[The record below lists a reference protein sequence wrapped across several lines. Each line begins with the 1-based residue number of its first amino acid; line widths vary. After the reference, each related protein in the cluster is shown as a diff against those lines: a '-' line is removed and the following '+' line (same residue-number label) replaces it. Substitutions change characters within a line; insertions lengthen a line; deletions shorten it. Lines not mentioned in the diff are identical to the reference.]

1 MIYNIKILY
10 MNNFTIVNK
19 ITSLLAKRNSGKSV
33 LLKHLVE
40 SEKHKFA
47 KIWVICPTEKINR
60 FYSDIVDDECIFDS
74 YDEKWVNKLIDKMTQ
89 INSNKPAKERKN
101 VLLILDDLV
110 SDTNFHQSPSFK
122 KIIIRGRHINI
133 AIILTFQYLNLIPPT
148 ARSNLDTLFVGQMNK
163 QSVDLLMS
171 EFISG
176 DISKEEFIKMY
187 NRCTKDYNFLVIN
200 NNSVKD
206 DDLNLIY
213 GCVKAPLK

>member
-1 MIYNIKILY
+1 MQRLIKI
-10 MNNFTIVNK
+10 NV
-19 ITSLLAKRNSGKSV
+19 GK
-33 LLKHLVE
+33 KDNEAAH
-40 SEKHKFA
+40 
-47 KIWVICPTEKINR
+47 I
-60 FYSDIVDDECIFDS
+60 
-74 YDEKWVNKLIDKMTQ
+74 
-89 INSNKPAKERKN
+89 
-101 VLLILDDLV
+101 LLILDDCV

-163 QSVDLLMS
+163 QSIDLLMS

-206 DDLNLIY
+206 DD
-213 GCVKAPLK
+213 

>member
-1 MIYNIKILY
+1 

-40 SEKHKFA
+40 SERHKFS
-47 KIWVICPTEKINR
+47 KIYCICPTEKINK

-74 YDEKWVNKLIDKMTQ
+74 YDEKWVDKLINKMTE
-89 INSNKPAKERKN
+89 INANKPAKERKN

-110 SDTNFHQSPSFK
+110 SDHNFHQSPSFK

-133 AIILTFQYLNLIPPT
+133 GIILTFQYLNLIPPT
-148 ARSNLDTLFVGQMNK
+148 ARSNMDTLFVGQMNK
-163 QSVDLLMS
+163 QSIDLLVS

-206 DDLNLIY
+206 DDLNSIY
-213 GCVKAPLK
+213 GVVKAPDIK

>member
-1 MIYNIKILY
+1 

-40 SEKHKFA
+40 SERHKFN
-47 KIWVICPTEKINR
+47 KIFVICPTEKINK
-60 FYSDIVDDECIFDS
+60 FYSDIVDEECI
-74 YDEKWVNKLIDKMTQ
+74 YDTYEEKFVDKLIIKMTE
-89 INSNKPAKERKN
+89 INANKPTKDRKN
-101 VLLILDDLV
+101 VLLILDDV
-110 SDTNFHQSPSFK
+110 VCDHNFHQSPSLK
-122 KIIIRGRHINI
+122 KLFIRGRHINI
-133 AIILTFQYLNLIPPT
+133 AIILTFQYLNLIPPV

-163 QSVDLLMS
+163 QSIDLLVS

-176 DISKEEFIKMY
+176 DIDKNDFIKMY
-187 NRCTKDYNFLVIN
+187 NRSTKDYNFLVIN

-213 GCVKAPLK
+213 GVIKAPEIK

>member
-1 MIYNIKILY
+1 

-19 ITSLLAKRNSGKSV
+19 ITSLLANRNSGKSV

-40 SEKHKFA
+40 AEKHKFA
-47 KIWVICPTEKINR
+47 RIYVICPTEKINR
-60 FYSDIVDDECIFDS
+60 FYSDIVDEECIFDS
-74 YDEKWVNKLIDKMTQ
+74 YDEKWVNKLIDKMTE

-163 QSVDLLMS
+163 QSVDLLVS

-187 NRCTKDYNFLVIN
+187 NKCTKDYNFLVIN

-206 DDLNLIY
+206 DDLNSIY
-213 GCVKAPLK
+213 GCVKAPFN

>member
-1 MIYNIKILY
+1 

-19 ITSLLAKRNSGKSV
+19 TTALLAKRNSGKSV

-47 KIWVICPTEKINR
+47 RIYTICPTEKINR

-74 YDEKWVNKLIDKMTQ
+74 YDEKWVDKLISKMTE
-89 INSNKPAKERKN
+89 INANKPNKERKN
-101 VLLILDDLV
+101 ILLILDDVV
-110 SDTNFHQSPSFK
+110 SDHNFHQSPTLK
-122 KIIIRGRHINI
+122 KLFVRGRHINI
-133 AIILTFQYLNLIPPT
+133 AIILTFQYLNLIPPV
-148 ARSNLDTLFVGQMNK
+148 ARNNLDCLFVGQMNK
-163 QSVDLLMS
+163 QSVDLLVS

-176 DISKEEFIKMY
+176 DISKEDFIKMY

-200 NNSVKD
+200 NNSVKN

-213 GCVKAPLK
+213 GCIKAPLK

>member
-1 MIYNIKILY
+1 

-40 SEKHKFA
+40 SERHKFS
-47 KIWVICPTEKINR
+47 KIYVICPTEKINK

-74 YDEKWVNKLIDKMTQ
+74 YDEKWVNKLIDKMTE

-110 SDTNFHQSPSFK
+110 SDHNFHQSPSFK

-133 AIILTFQYLNLIPPT
+133 GIILTFQYLNLIPPT
-148 ARSNLDTLFVGQMNK
+148 ARSNMDTLFVGQMNK
-163 QSVDLLMS
+163 QSIDLLVS

-187 NRCTKDYNFLVIN
+187 NRCTRDYNFLVIN

-206 DDLNLIY
+206 DDLNSIY
-213 GCVKAPLK
+213 GCVKAPNIK

>member
-1 MIYNIKILY
+1 

-40 SEKHKFA
+40 AEKHKFS
-47 KIWVICPTEKINR
+47 KIYVICPTEKINR

-74 YDEKWVNKLIDKMTQ
+74 YDEKWVDKLINKMTE
-89 INSNKPAKERKN
+89 INSNKPTKERKN

-110 SDTNFHQSPSFK
+110 SDHNFHQSPSFK

-133 AIILTFQYLNLIPPT
+133 AIILTFQYLNLIPPV
-148 ARSNLDTLFVGQMNK
+148 ARNNLDTLFVGQMNK
-163 QSVDLLMS
+163 QSIDLLVS

-176 DISKEEFIKMY
+176 EITKEDFIKMY

-206 DDLNLIY
+206 DDLNSIY
-213 GCVKAPLK
+213 GSIKASL

>member
-1 MIYNIKILY
+1 

-74 YDEKWVNKLIDKMTQ
+74 YDEKWVNKLIDKMTEM
-89 INSNKPAKERKN
+89 NSNKTAKERKN

-110 SDTNFHQSPSFK
+110 SDHNFHQSPSFK

-163 QSVDLLMS
+163 QSVDLLVS

-200 NNSVKD
+200 CNSVKD
-206 DDLNLIY
+206 DDLNSIY